1 MSEEVRSIFLTYLL
15 LFGFVALT
23 MSDEMFSSFS
33 FCMFL
38 LSHCQFQKWLSN
50 LLDFFNPPSVYV
62 KHVCFVNFTQWVAQQ
77 LLKLAFQLSTRLS
90 FGSTASFSVSVS
102 LPYYCWS
109 KKTDVKETFVSGAI
123 LIMQNVV
130 WYRMESG
137 RFQIIAFL
145 CFFFACFNLFPFPS
159 CRRSSA
165 SLSTPSDLLQFM

>member
-1 MSEEVRSIFLTYLL
+1 
-15 LFGFVALT
+15 

-33 FCMFL
+33 CCMFL

-62 KHVCFVNFTQWVAQQ
+62 KHVCFVNFTQWVDQQ
-77 LLKLAFQLSTRLS
+77 LLKLAFQLPTRLS

-102 LPYYCWS
+102 LPYDCWS

-123 LIMQNVV
+123 LIMKNVV

-145 CFFFACFNLFPFPS
+145 CFFFACINLFPFPS